1 MSTRATIGLK
11 RPNGTIDTIICWHD
25 AYFDGAGR
33 ILKNRYD
40 TEEKIE
46 KLMAGGNVEEL
57 QPTPRQSI
65 YQYQGDDAVPEDC
78 RAQTLRNTDRGLYA
92 PSPRILPR
100 LRLPLPRRAMAL
112 LPPRR
117 TTDPHAAIAATGS
130 RIVEE

>member
-78 RAQTLRNTDRGLYA
+78 RAQTLRNIEDFMLQVREYCQDYGYLFQDGQWHYYRPGGQLT
-92 PSPRILPR
+92 PMPQ
-100 LRLPLPRRAMAL
+100 
-112 LPPRR
+112 
-117 TTDPHAAIAATGS
+117 
-130 RIVEE
+130 